1 MANSVNPDQTALS
14 DLGVHRLPMY
24 VCSNM
29 FALSMA
35 FFNVSSRNQTTK
47 TSTQC
52 WGDNAMWPSSHV
64 AAQMDVATFN
74 WRGWTNGAP

>member
-14 DLGVHRLPMY
+14 DLGVHLLPMY

-29 FALSMA
+29 FTLPMA
-35 FFNVSSRNQTTK
+35 FFNVSSRNQTK

-52 WGDNAMWPSSHV
+52 LGDNAMWQSSHL
-64 AAQMDVATFN
+64 AAQMDVANFN
-74 WRGWTNGAP
+74 